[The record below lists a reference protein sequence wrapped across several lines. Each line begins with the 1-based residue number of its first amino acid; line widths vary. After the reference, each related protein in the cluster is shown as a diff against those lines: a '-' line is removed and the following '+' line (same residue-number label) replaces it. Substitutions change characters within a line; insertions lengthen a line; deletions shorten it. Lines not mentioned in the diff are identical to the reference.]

1 MTTSEN
7 ELGIGASLPRKED
20 HRFLRGRGRY
30 VADIHVPGILDVAF
44 LRSQHAHGRLHEVK
58 IPTGEED
65 RVFTAERLTR
75 VDPVRVE
82 PSTPG
87 FKLANHHALATDK
100 VRFAGECIAACLGTN
115 RAEAEDLADQIIVDL
130 EEMPAVIE

>member
-7 ELGIGASLPRKED
+7 KIGVGASLPRKED
-20 HRFLRGRGRY
+20 HRFLRGRGLY
-30 VADIHVPGILDVAF
+30 VADVHMPGILDVAF
-44 LRSQHAHGRLHEVK
+44 LRGQQAHGRLLGIQ
-58 IPTGEED
+58 IPEGEED

-82 PSTPG
+82 PSIPG
-87 FKLANHHALATDK
+87 FKPADHHALATDK

-115 RAEAEDLADQIIVDL
+115 RA
-130 EEMPAVIE
+130 